1 MDMSHATLRSL
12 SRGTIGMIGSFVCVC
27 PMPGYSQSSNFFAG
41 TAVDG
46 QAVNVDLGS
55 IRQVSE
61 YSLDFTY
68 YLGPSAIY
76 SQANCRGGYWVT
88 FPERMTNRPQSVAT
102 QRMLNKVCS
111 YLSQSSANQNVSPG
125 VGFVYT
131 PPSNVR
137 SSPNGGILCSV
148 RSRQYINLFGKEG
161 QWYVTDYCGGRGYI
175 HEGQLRF

>member
-1 MDMSHATLRSL
+1 MGMLQGKLWSL
-12 SRGTIGMIGSFVCVC
+12 ERVAIVIMASFICAY
-27 PMPGYSQSSNFFAG
+27 PITGHTQTSNYFAG
-41 TAVDG
+41 NAVDG
-46 QAVNVDLGS
+46 QAINLNLGS

-68 YLGPSAIY
+68 YLGPTSIY

-88 FPERMTNRPQSVAT
+88 FPERMTNRPQSLAT

-111 YLSQSSANQNVSPG
+111 YLARSSASQGAAPG
-125 VGFVYT
+125 IAYVYT

-148 RSRQYINLFGKEG
+148 RSRQSINVFDKEG
-161 QWYVTDYCGGRGYI
+161 QWYTTDYCGGRGYI
-175 HEGQLRF
+175 HEGQLKF